1 MIHEPKR
8 MSSLDSFAVIK
19 RFRDEFDGE
28 RSKSLDQQISW
39 ALPVN
44 HVESD
49 KEYGV
54 LCQLPDVSKELVDIF
69 LNGRVLTISVVKT
82 YP

>member
-8 MSSLDSFAVIK
+8 MCPLDSVAVFK
-19 RFRDEFDGE
+19 RYRDDYDGE

-49 KEYGV
+49 KEYGIV
-54 LCQLPDVSKELVDIF
+54 CQLPDVSKESVEIF
-69 LNGRVLTISVVKT
+69 MNGRVLTITVVKT
-82 YP
+82 IP